1 MSKWLI
7 FFLYCPRL
15 MWCEEADQ
23 LPSQGSLGYY
33 QKTVLERYILDKKM
47 RKEVTK
53 PIRKA
58 EKILKKAEKNNVKL
72 ANYDEKVRDP
82 LVAKVK
88 KMKKGC

>member
-1 MSKWLI
+1 
-7 FFLYCPRL
+7 
-15 MWCEEADQ
+15 
-23 LPSQGSLGYY
+23 
-33 QKTVLERYILDKKM
+33 M

-82 LVAKVK
+82 MMAKCK
-88 KMKKGC
+88 KKK

>member
-1 MSKWLI
+1 M
-7 FFLYCPRL
+7 
-15 MWCEEADQ
+15 
-23 LPSQGSLGYY
+23 
-33 QKTVLERYILDKKM
+33 DKKM

-58 EKILKKAEKNNVKL
+58 EKILKKAEKSNQKL

-82 LVAKVK
+82 IIKKYK